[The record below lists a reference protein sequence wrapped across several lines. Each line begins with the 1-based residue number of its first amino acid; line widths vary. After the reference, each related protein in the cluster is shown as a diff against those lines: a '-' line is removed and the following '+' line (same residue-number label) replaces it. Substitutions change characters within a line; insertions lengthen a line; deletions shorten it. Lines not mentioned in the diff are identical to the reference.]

1 MENQSKHVHA
11 ELMAQYA
18 EDAMRT
24 NKPWQLLE
32 FKQIVDVDQT
42 WSDWTE
48 CKCSPEWCEY
58 RKYRRKPKFIN
69 INGYNVPEPLREE
82 PAMGTDY
89 FVVSTSNPT
98 PQEFAWSG
106 YSAERQKLKAGVIH
120 LTKENAQ
127 IHLDAL
133 LSFTR
138 SN

>member
-24 NKPWQLLE
+24 NKPWQLWE

>member
-11 ELMAQYA
+11 ELMALYA
-18 EDAMRT
+18 EDAMKT
-24 NKPWQLLE
+24 NKPWQLWE

-69 INGYNVPEPLREE
+69 INGYNVPEPIREE
-82 PAMGTDY
+82 PAKRTKC
-89 FVVSTSNPT
+89 FVVNTSNDI
-98 PQEFAWSG
+98 PQEDTWDG
-106 YSAERQKLKAGVIH
+106 YSIDKQKLKQGIIH

>member
-1 MENQSKHVHA
+1 MENTQSKHVHA

-18 EDAMRT
+18 EDAMKT
-24 NKPWQLLE
+24 DKPWKLWE
-32 FKQIVDVDQT
+32 FKKST
-42 WSDWTE
+42 EHSWSE
-48 CKCSPEWCEY
+48 CSHSPEWCELNN
-58 RKYRRKPKFIN
+58 YRRKPKYIN

-82 PAMGTDY
+82 PEMHTNY
-89 FVVSTSNPT
+89 FVVSTYECT
-98 PQEFAWSG
+98 PEEFAWDG
-106 YSAERQKLKAGVIH
+106 YSIEKQKLKAGIIH

>member
-18 EDAMRT
+18 EDAMKT
-24 NKPWQLLE
+24 PKPWLLWE
-32 FKQIVDVDQT
+32 FKDFAEYS
-42 WSDWTE
+42 WSE
-48 CKCSPEWCEY
+48 CYRSPGWCEFNN
-58 RKYRRKPKFIN
+58 YRRKPKFIN

-82 PAMGTDY
+82 PAMCAKY
-89 FVVSTSNPT
+89 FVVNTSDNI
-98 PQEFAWSG
+98 PQELTWNG
-106 YSAERQKLKAGVIH
+106 YTNEKQKLKQGILH